1 VYTLYMAK
9 ICIVFTG
16 NQYQSWLD
24 NKIIESLSEDFEIE
38 LIIIEKSL
46 EEKNTFNFKYG
57 ENLRSMRSLYLLNQV
72 FQVNVSKSFKFRLKR
87 MYLGSI
93 NLLDGRLSNM
103 ERLRGLA
110 ATIRNLLG
118 YSRRNHIQILAF
130 VPFLRNFLRFYFNR
144 RFQGDLLKVQNSDRN
159 FFRNV
164 HSSII
169 VFPTSGAD
177 FLAFELL
184 ALSRLENKKNIFV
197 IENWDNLTSKTTFPF
212 NPDYITVM
220 GQKSVK
226 QAQVVHGFD
235 LKNIA
240 VTGLP
245 RFEQYGNSQRFL
257 TSKSDDEN
265 LKRILYLG
273 FSLPYNETRIVN
285 IIFQHLTINYK
296 PTEFEMG
303 YKPHPLRQTRFI
315 EDTIN
320 TGELQGFAGLKV
332 WNEAASGAK
341 LLPSISE
348 EYISFLSSFDIII
361 ATPTTMALEA
371 MLLKIPIIIDS
382 LDDGIH
388 LTCPSHAMNSY
399 LHLEDLKEIPEAR
412 IAKTEN
418 EVLVYLD
425 ELMRKES
432 APQEYTLNNIINAEE
447 KFSIGLKNLLKS
459 IRL

>member
-1 VYTLYMAK
+1 
-9 ICIVFTG
+9 
-16 NQYQSWLD
+16 
-24 NKIIESLSEDFEIE
+24 
-38 LIIIEKSL
+38 
-46 EEKNTFNFKYG
+46 
-57 ENLRSMRSLYLLNQV
+57 MRSLYLLNQV
-72 FQVNVSKSFKFRLKR
+72 FQVNASKSFKFRLKR
-87 MYLGSI
+87 MYMGSI
-93 NLLDGRLSNM
+93 NLLGGRLSNM

-110 ATIRNLLG
+110 TTIRNLLG

-130 VPFLRNFLRFYFNR
+130 VPFLRNFLRWYFNK
-144 RFQGDLLKVQNSDRN
+144 RFQGDLLKVQNSEKN
-159 FFRNV
+159 FFRNLNC
-164 HSSII
+164 SII

-177 FLAFELL
+177 LLAFELL

-245 RFEQYGNSQRFL
+245 RFEQYGNSRRFL
-257 TSKSDDEN
+257 SSKSDDEK
-265 LKRILYLG
+265 LTRILYLG

-285 IIFQHLTINYK
+285 IIFQYLTANYK
-296 PTEFEMG
+296 STEFEMG
-303 YKPHPLRQTRFI
+303 YKPHPLRQPRFI
-315 EDTIN
+315 EEAIN
-320 TGELQGFAGLKV
+320 TGGLHGFTGLKV
-332 WNEAASGAK
+332 WNEAVSDTK
-341 LLPSISE
+341 RLPSISE

-361 ATPTTMALEA
+361 TTPTTMALEA
-371 MLLKIPIIIDS
+371 MLLRIPIIIDS
-382 LDDGIH
+382 IDDGIH

-399 LHLEDLKEIPEAR
+399 LHLEDLKEIPEVR

-418 EVLVYLD
+418 EVLVQLD
-425 ELMRKES
+425 ELMRKGS
-432 APQEYTLNNIINAEE
+432 PYQEYTLNNIINAEE
-447 KFSIGLKNLLKS
+447 KFSIGLKNLLQS